1 MHTDEDIKRSSVVGF
16 RESKIF
22 VLDIMDQKTY
32 LEGRT
37 KEIEDIKKVATQIKE
52 LSSNMKV
59 ELQEQGKKV
68 DLIDRNVD
76 EVKIN
81 VKKAEFEIQEC
92 FKLYDEYIS
101 NLKSDT
107 RKLAELKQ
115 NNLPAFC
122 YTRDEINF
130 SKRILRNQFVE
141 VGFICKYILI
151 CVLQELNFLFSNFS
165 SCLMYQII

>member
-1 MHTDEDIKRSSVVGF
+1 MTLLLFYCLK
-16 RESKIF
+16 
-22 VLDIMDQKTY
+22 
-32 LEGRT
+32 
-37 KEIEDIKKVATQIKE
+37 
-52 LSSNMKV
+52 
-59 ELQEQGKKV
+59 
-68 DLIDRNVD
+68 
-76 EVKIN
+76 
-81 VKKAEFEIQEC
+81 IQEC

-130 SKRILRNQFVE
+130 NKRILRNQFVE
-141 VGFICKYILI
+141 VWVYTAFQIDSGSVRADEKKNPGQPSALRINILI
-151 CVLQELNFLFSNFS
+151 SNFS

>member
-81 VKKAEFEIQEC
+81 VKKAEFEIQEAD
-92 FKLYDEYIS
+92 KIS
-101 NLKSDT
+101 KSDIKKNRCLVFLIVFIAVGIVLT
-107 RKLAELKQ
+107 LLFLLK
-115 NNLPAFC
+115 
-122 YTRDEINF
+122 
-130 SKRILRNQFVE
+130 K
-141 VGFICKYILI
+141 
-151 CVLQELNFLFSNFS
+151 
-165 SCLMYQII
+165 